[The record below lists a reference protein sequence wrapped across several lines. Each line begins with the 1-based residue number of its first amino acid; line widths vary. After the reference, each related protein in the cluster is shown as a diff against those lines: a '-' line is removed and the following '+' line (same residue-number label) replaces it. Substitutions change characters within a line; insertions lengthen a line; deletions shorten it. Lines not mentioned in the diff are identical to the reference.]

1 MVSVPAAP
9 SPIPWRPLRM
19 ERSLRRDPNRRAWTQ
34 VELEELEVV
43 RVRVLIVDLYKLEVW
58 DERKGSPRRQL
69 EATNETQLVCL
80 LTAVD
85 EDLRDA
91 VLRAWS
97 WRLERVQA
105 ELPRLNGEVLEEASR
120 RG

>member
-1 MVSVPAAP
+1 MVSVPAVP
-9 SPIPWRPLRM
+9 SSPWRPLRL
-19 ERSLRRDPNRRAWTQ
+19 ERSLRQDPNRRAWTQ

-43 RVRVLIVDLYKLEVW
+43 RLRVVIVDLYKLEVW
-58 DERKGSPRRQL
+58 DEQRGSPQRQL

-80 LTAVD
+80 LSAVD

-105 ELPRLNGEVLEEASR
+105 NMPRLGAEVLEEASR